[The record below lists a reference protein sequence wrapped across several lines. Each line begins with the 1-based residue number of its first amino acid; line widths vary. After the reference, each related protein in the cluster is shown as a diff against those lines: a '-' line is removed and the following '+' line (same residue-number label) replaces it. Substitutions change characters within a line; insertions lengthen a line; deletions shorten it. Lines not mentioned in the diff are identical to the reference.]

1 MSFILISIIIITLN
15 EAENLETTINAVRSA
30 AKFNSGKTIEFEII
44 VSDGGST
51 DGTLKIANKIAEKV
65 IHAPKGRYKQL
76 NIGAMEASGEILLFL
91 HADSCLPRGGLIRV
105 YHKLKDPCVIGGGF
119 LKIWRWSP
127 DVKRSKLVDFMIYF
141 KEKFD
146 NFVVKITKMFPGD
159 NAIFLRKSA
168 YKQLDG
174 FSPMWICEDFDFSLR
189 LKKFSKNNVCSTGK
203 NLKKYRIEYI
213 QPPVK
218 TSARRIEK
226 YGFIKTFGLWFF
238 IYYFWKFGMSQ
249 ENLRKRFK
257 KYKIE
262 PERVNTN
269 ILRF

>member
-1 MSFILISIIIITLN
+1 VSLLLISIIIITLN

-30 AKFNSGKTIEFEII
+30 AKFGSGKTIPIEII

-51 DGTLKIANKIAEKV
+51 DGTIELAINKADKV
-65 IHAPKGRYKQL
+65 INAPKGRYKQL
-76 NIGAMEASGEILLFL
+76 NTGAMESSGDILLFL
-91 HADSCLPRGGLIRV
+91 HADSNLPKGGLIQV
-105 YHKLKDPCVIGGGF
+105 YHKLKDPCTIGGGF
-119 LKIWRWSP
+119 IKVWKWNS
-127 DVKRSKLVDFMIYF
+127 DVKRSKLVNFLMYF
-141 KEKFD
+141 KERFD
-146 NFVVKITKMFPGD
+146 NLVVKLTKMFPGD
-159 NAIFLRKSA
+159 NAVFIRKSI
-168 YKQLDG
+168 YEQLGG

-189 LKKFSKNNVCSTGK
+189 LKKFSKNSVCSISK
-203 NLKKYRIEYI
+203 KLKKYKLEYI
-213 QPPVK
+213 QPPIK

-226 YGFIKTFGLWFF
+226 YGVIKTFGTWFF

-249 ENLRKRFK
+249 INLRKRFK